1 MRKLIDVLVVFNFV
15 FAGTLTGLFVYG
27 YVNQERLAEEAKERM
42 LGYVQSE
49 IGNVLP
55 GMLDGLIPEVPDVTG
70 GAIPTPSKTGPALP
84 F

>member
-70 GAIPTPSKTGPALP
+70 DVIPTPSETKPALP